1 MIVIR
6 ANTPDPALEQ
16 TILSLLQQAQ
26 IDAEQITFCAKKKLE
41 LPGLTTPDMKFQPT
55 AEIFR

>member
-6 ANTPDPALEQ
+6 ANTPDQVLEQ

-26 IDAEQITFCAKKKLE
+26 IEAEDHILRKEKT
-41 LPGLTTPDMKFQPT
+41 GT
-55 AEIFR
+55 AGIGD

>member
-6 ANTPDPALEQ
+6 VNTPDQVLEQ

-26 IDAEQITFCAKKKLE
+26 IDAE
-41 LPGLTTPDMKFQPT
+41 
-55 AEIFR
+55 

>member
-26 IDAEQITFCAKKKLE
+26 IDAEQITFCAK
-41 LPGLTTPDMKFQPT
+41 TTPDMKFQPT
-55 AEIFR
+55 AEMFR

>member
-6 ANTPDPALEQ
+6 SNTPDQVLEQ

-26 IDAEQITFCAKKKLE
+26 IDAEQILRKEKT
-41 LPGLTTPDMKFQPT
+41 GT
-55 AEIFR
+55 AGIGD

>member
-6 ANTPDPALEQ
+6 ANTPDPVLEQ

-26 IDAEQITFCAKKKLE
+26 IDAEQITFCAKKK
-41 LPGLTTPDMKFQPT
+41 DRKSVV
-55 AEIFR
+55 

>member
-6 ANTPDPALEQ
+6 VNTPDQVLEQ

-26 IDAEQITFCAKKKLE
+26 IDAEQITFCAEKNWNC
-41 LPGLTTPDMKFQPT
+41 GIGD
-55 AEIFR
+55 